1 MKASFANQSVKNRCR
16 QLKHK
21 VPDDK
26 DKVSAEGQFTSAAS
40 GLLLNLVNRAAYV
53 SNQRRTYGNWKR

>member
-1 MKASFANQSVKNRCR
+1 MKASFANDGVKSRCG

-26 DKVSAEGQFTSAAS
+26 GKVLAEGQFTSAAS

-53 SNQRRTYGNWKR
+53 SDQRRTYGDWKR